1 MKLKIRDMEAET
13 DKVAENNFIDLLEI
27 SAEFGE
33 EDENQ
38 LFQWVRPLHLD
49 DEDGNPDPRIAAH
62 VREAG
67 VDVEQVLSE
76 EVHSDSFS
84 QDTRDSFQ
92 PAVTSRPSFDSSVDI
107 VVDQVLLVLQLQDMM
122 VQEERGLMMVAILEM
137 MVGILQIHNKVNIH

>member
-1 MKLKIRDMEAET
+1 MKLKIRDMEAKT
-13 DKVAENNFIDLLEI
+13 DKVAENNFLDLLEI

-33 EDENQ
+33 KEENQ

-67 VDVEQVLSE
+67 VNVERVLSE
-76 EVHSDSFS
+76 EVHSESFS
-84 QDTRDSFQ
+84 KDTRDSFQ
-92 PAVTSRPSFDSSVDI
+92 PAVTSRPSFDSSVEHSS
-107 VVDQVLLVLQLQDMM
+107 DQVLLVLLLQVMM
-122 VQEERGLMMVAILEM
+122 AHEERGPMIVVILEM